1 MFWVVIII
9 LFFLIM
15 GVMELG
21 EKEKSSYKSK
31 NSQSYRETK
40 SELGRSI
47 NESLATFNA
56 GLKKFN
62 EELKIKNQATELLS
76 DFYVKN
82 RTVVVHFECLV
93 KYVEMTEK
101 YSRNVK
107 VASVRD
113 LLDESEKLLNS
124 FSENNSSSS
133 VKSISLNNGHLPS
146 KKKTTDFISPLED
159 RNFEHYEKPML
170 GSFNKNNEELKTA
183 LLEKIIEIIDER
195 KSDLERLFRSISYGN
210 SKILF
215 DGLLEDLGEKELFY
229 SLLDH

>member
-1 MFWVVIII
+1 MFWVVIVIMFL
-9 LFFLIM
+9 LFM

-21 EKEKSSYKSK
+21 EKEKSSYKSQ
-31 NSQSYRETK
+31 NSQSYTETK

-47 NESLATFNA
+47 NEGLSTFNA

-62 EELKIKNQATELLS
+62 DELKLKNQATELLS

-82 RTVVVHFECLV
+82 RTVVVHFEYLV
-93 KYVEMTEK
+93 KYVEMTEQH
-101 YSRNVK
+101 SRNVK
-107 VASVRD
+107 VTSVKD
-113 LLDESEKLLNS
+113 FLEESEKLLNS
-124 FSENNSSSS
+124 ISENNTASLAQ
-133 VKSISLNNGHLPS
+133 SISLNNGHLPS
-146 KKKTTDFISPLED
+146 KKKTSDFITPLGD
-159 RNFEHYEKPML
+159 RNLEHYEKPML

-195 KSDLERLFRSISYGN
+195 KSDLERLFRRISYGN

-215 DGLLEDLGEKELFY
+215 DGLLEDLGEKELFF

>member
-1 MFWVVIII
+1 
-9 LFFLIM
+9 
-15 GVMELG
+15 MELG

-47 NESLATFNA
+47 NEGLATFNA

-82 RTVVVHFECLV
+82 RTVVVHFEYLV
-93 KYVEMTEK
+93 NYVEMTEK

-107 VASVRD
+107 VTSVRD
-113 LLDESEKLLNS
+113 FLDESEKLLNS

-133 VKSISLNNGHLPS
+133 SKGILLNNGYLPAV
-146 KKKTTDFISPLED
+146 KKTTDFISQLED

-170 GSFNKNNEELKTA
+170 GSFNKNNEALKTA
-183 LLEKIIEIIDER
+183 LIEQIMEIIDDR
-195 KSDLERLFRSISYGN
+195 KSDLQRLFRRISYGN
-210 SKILF
+210 SKMLF

>member
-1 MFWVVIII
+1 MFWVVIVI

-21 EKEKSSYKSK
+21 EKEKSSYKSQ

-47 NESLATFNA
+47 NEGLATFNA

-82 RTVVVHFECLV
+82 RTVVVHYECLV

-107 VASVRD
+107 VTSVRD
-113 LLDESEKLLNS
+113 FLDESEKLLNS
-124 FSENNSSSS
+124 FSEDNSSFSS
-133 VKSISLNNGHLPS
+133 KGILLNNGYLPAV
-146 KKKTTDFISPLED
+146 KKTTDFISPLED

-183 LLEKIIEIIDER
+183 LLEKIMEIIDER
-195 KSDLERLFRSISYGN
+195 KSDLQRLFRRISYCN

-229 SLLDH
+229 RLFEI